1 VGPQKCNKEPLA
13 ERSYGEKDALSGDS
27 VDCSA
32 ARRSLLCAAFS
43 LQAVRHQQRPLEL
56 MLRGIRKASSNWL
69 GRAVMGVVMFFL
81 AASFAVWGINDIF
94 RGFGRSYL
102 AKVGDTEIS
111 ADQFR
116 QAYNDRLRQLSQ
128 EIGRPIPPE
137 QANALGLGRQ
147 VLGQMIAD
155 AGLDQIAH
163 KMRLGIPLAEIV
175 KRVMSDPHF
184 HTATG
189 QFDNTLFQYF
199 LRNIGFSEQR
209 FFDEQRRL
217 IPRREIRDAISS
229 GVQVPKAYL
238 DAVDQFQNQE
248 RSIDYLTLGPAQAGD
263 IAEPTAEEL
272 SKYFDGRKIMF
283 RAPEYRKIA
292 TLAVIPVE
300 LAKSIEV
307 SDADVKK
314 AYDENIKAYTTPER
328 RHVEQIVFP
337 TMAEAQAASD
347 HIKSGTSFA
356 ALAAERGLKEAD
368 FDLGTVAKSAVVDP
382 AVADAAFSLKEG
394 EVSAPVNGRFGTVLV
409 TVLKIEPEVIKQLN
423 VVAPFIHTDIALE
436 RAKTKV
442 QEIHDQ
448 IEDARAGGATLGE
461 AAKKLNLT
469 MVTLDVDRSGRDQAG
484 KPAATIPAAG
494 NVLNAAFSSDV
505 GVDAYPVDAEG
516 GYVWYEVQAVTPSR
530 DRKLDEVKNEV
541 EQRWRDDE
549 IAKRLRDKATDLFD
563 KAKNGNAFDTL
574 ATAAGIKVEKA
585 ADLKRGTTSPG
596 VSPRVIDAVFHTA
609 KDAFGDSEGSK
620 PTEWIVFRVTDVK
633 TPAFDSKSAE
643 GKKIDQFLQRSV
655 TEDVFAQ
662 YLAWAQAYLG
672 TTVNQ
677 AVLAQALGSVT
688 PDNE

>member
-1 VGPQKCNKEPLA
+1 
-13 ERSYGEKDALSGDS
+13 
-27 VDCSA
+27 
-32 ARRSLLCAAFS
+32 
-43 LQAVRHQQRPLEL
+43 

-102 AKVGDTEIS
+102 AKVGNTEIS

-137 QANALGLGRQ
+137 QANALGLDRQ
-147 VLGQMIAD
+147 VLGQLIAGD
-155 AGLDQIAH
+155 AVDQIAR
-163 KMRLGIPLAEIV
+163 KMRLGIPDAEIV
-175 KRVMSDPHF
+175 RHVMSDPHF
-184 HTATG
+184 RTPTG

-199 LRNIGFSEQR
+199 LRTIGFSEQR
-209 FFDEQRRL
+209 YFDEQRRA
-217 IPRREIRDAISS
+217 IPRREITDAISG
-229 GVQVPKAYL
+229 GVQVPKVYL
-238 DAVDQFQNQE
+238 DAVDQFQNQQ

-263 IAEPTAEEL
+263 IPEPTADEL
-272 SKYFDGRKIMF
+272 SKYFDARKIMF

-292 TLAVIPVE
+292 TLSVIPAE

-314 AYDENIKAYTTPER
+314 AYDENIKAYVTPER

-337 TMAEAQAASD
+337 NMAEAQAASD
-347 HIKSGTSFA
+347 RIKSGTTFA
-356 ALAAERGLKEAD
+356 ALAAERGLKEPD

-394 EVSAPVNGRFGTVLV
+394 EVSAPVNGRFGAVLV
-409 TVLKIEPEVIKQLN
+409 TVLKIEPEVTKPLN
-423 VVAPFIHTDIALE
+423 VVAPFIHSDIALE
-436 RAKTKV
+436 RAKKKV
-442 QEIHDQ
+442 QDIHDQ
-448 IEDARAGGATLGE
+448 IEDARAGGATLEE

-469 MVTLDVDRSGRDQAG
+469 IVTLDVDRSGRDQAG

-494 NVLNAAFSSDV
+494 NVLNAAFSSDI
-505 GVDAYPVDAEG
+505 GVDAYPVEAEG
-516 GYVWYEVQAVTPSR
+516 GYVWYEVEGVTPSR
-530 DRKLDEVKNEV
+530 DRKLDEVKTDV

-549 IAKRLRDKATDLFD
+549 VAKRLKDKAADLLG
-563 KAKNGNAFDTL
+563 KAKTGSALDVL
-574 ATAAGIKVEKA
+574 AATAGVKVEKT

-596 VSPRVIDAVFHTA
+596 VPPRAIDAVFHTA
-609 KDAFGDSEGSK
+609 KDAFGSSEGSK

-633 TPAFDSKSAE
+633 TPAFDPKSTE
-643 GKKIDQFLQRSV
+643 GKKIDQLLQRSV
-655 TEDVFAQ
+655 AEDLFTQ